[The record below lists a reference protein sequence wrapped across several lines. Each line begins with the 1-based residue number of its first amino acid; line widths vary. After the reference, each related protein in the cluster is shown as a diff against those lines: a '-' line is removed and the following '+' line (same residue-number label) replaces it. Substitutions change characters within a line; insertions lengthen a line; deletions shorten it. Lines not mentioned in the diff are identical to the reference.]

1 MGPATTGPKRSH
13 PKDPAPQL
21 AQLRVP
27 SDASLPALGS
37 YASLIWRLATQH
49 LKEAPVRPGSSLQEY
64 KIICEFLRLYAT
76 LRFYQLAL
84 LLGTTGA
91 IVTALLTSTTI
102 QASPSLATVLKIG
115 GTAIAAAFT
124 VMEFRASSYWHRMRE
139 RANVLCEALDY
150 QPFPVS
156 SRWNPLTT
164 TGAGFYLHVFITAL
178 WATSLFIRFVPPK

>member
-1 MGPATTGPKRSH
+1 MGPATTEPKRSR

-37 YASLIWRLATQH
+37 YASLIWRLTTQH

-64 KIICEFLRLYAT
+64 KIICEFM
-76 LRFYQLAL
+76 
-84 LLGTTGA
+84 
-91 IVTALLTSTTI
+91 
-102 QASPSLATVLKIG
+102 P
-115 GTAIAAAFT
+115 
-124 VMEFRASSYWHRMRE
+124 SYWHRMRD

-164 TGAGFYLHVFITAL
+164 TGAGLYLHVFITAL
-178 WATSLFIRFVPPK
+178 WATSLFIRFVPPR